1 MPETTPA
8 LLPVRLFVGWVF
20 LRASLT
26 KLSTG
31 WLEEPRLA
39 AVLEGWLK
47 EGRTY
52 AAYRPFLE
60 AVVLPHAKLFSWLV
74 CGGELCVGAA
84 LLAGLITRGAALGGV
99 VLTASFML
107 ARGDGADANQTAPF
121 VAMTL
126 ALLLGHSGRTLG
138 LDAALAHK
146 LPRWLT

>member
-8 LLPVRLFVGWVF
+8 LLPIRLFVGWVF
-20 LRASLT
+20 LRASLA

-31 WLEEPRLA
+31 WLEQPRLA

-47 EGRTY
+47 EGHTY
-52 AAYRPFLE
+52 ALYRPFLHD
-60 AVVLPHAKLFSWLV
+60 VVLPHAQLFSWLV
-74 CGGELCVGAA
+74 CGGELLVGAA
-84 LLAGLITRGAALGGV
+84 LLAGIITRGAALGGL
-99 VLTASFML
+99 VLTTSFLL

-126 ALLLGHSGRTLG
+126 ALLFAHTGRTLG